1 MRPDL
6 RPTELPLASSR
17 RRDWA
22 NLRALLP
29 YLWEYRGR
37 VALALGA
44 LIAAKIANIGVPL
57 TLKQI
62 VDRLDPQ
69 HSALI
74 MLPGSLLLAYG
85 VLKLGNALFSELRD
99 MLFARVR
106 YRAMRRLTLRTLAHL
121 HELSLRFH
129 LERKTGAISRDLERG
144 ARSLSTLLNYM
155 AFSILPVIME
165 FLLAA
170 ILLLGRY
177 PPVFTLTIFGSVAV
191 YVAFTLLITNW
202 RMEHRLLMNRLESQ
216 AGNEAVDSLINYETV
231 KYFGNEDWELRRCD
245 ATLTAWE
252 NSAVLSQTSMSALN
266 FGQGT
271 IIAVGATLIMFFAAT
286 QVADGQMTLGDLV
299 LVNALLLQLFIPL
312 NMLGVVYRQIKYALA
327 DMDDLIRLFEQSPE
341 IRDTAN
347 AAELVVT
354 RSELRFEAVNF
365 DYQPDR
371 QILFDVSFTVPPGH
385 KLAVVG
391 ASGAGKSTLARLLFR
406 FYEVTGGRILID
418 DQDLRTV
425 TQQSLRAAIGIV
437 PQDTVLF
444 NDTLY
449 YNLAYAR
456 PDASRADIAEA
467 VRMAQ
472 LHDFIAALPAGYET
486 LVGERGLKLSGGEKQ
501 RVAIARA
508 ILKRPRIL
516 IFDEATSALD
526 SNSEQAILQ
535 ALRAVAVE
543 HTTLVIAHR
552 LSTIVDADQ
561 ILVLDHGRVREQGTH
576 RELLQQDGLYA
587 QMWALQQ
594 QERGNAPEISS
605 IRSQTEETF
614 VEDRMGKQRQSWTVM
629 PQKFLPSE
637 VKLKRLLLEDVM
649 GKQRQSWTVEE
660 KLGIVLAV

>member
-6 RPTELPLASSR
+6 RPTELPLSIAQ
-17 RRDWA
+17 RRDWV
-22 NLRALLP
+22 NIRALLP
-29 YLWEYRGR
+29 YLWDYRGR
-37 VALALGA
+37 IALALGA
-44 LIAAKIANIGVPL
+44 LILAKIANLGAPL
-57 TLKQI
+57 ALKQI

-69 HSALI
+69 QQTAL
-74 MLPGSLLLAYG
+74 MLPVALLLAYG
-85 VLKLGNALFSELRD
+85 ALKLGNAFFSELRD

-106 YRAMRRLTLRTLAHL
+106 YRAMRRLTVRTLAHL
-121 HELSLRFH
+121 HDLALRFH
-129 LERKTGAISRDLERG
+129 LERKTGAVSRDLERG
-144 ARSLSTLLNYM
+144 ARSLSTLLNYL
-155 AFSILPVIME
+155 AFSIFPVAVE

-170 ILLLGRY
+170 VLLLGRY
-177 PPVFTLTIFGSVAV
+177 PTVFTLVIFGSVAA
-191 YVAFTLLITNW
+191 YVAFTLAITNW

-216 AGNEAVDSLINYETV
+216 ASNEAIDSLINYETV
-231 KYFGNEDWELRRCD
+231 KYFGNEAWELQRCD
-245 ATLTAWE
+245 ATLHSWE

-266 FGQGT
+266 FGQGA
-271 IIAVGATLIMFFAAT
+271 IIAVGATLIMFFAAAR
-286 QVADGQMTLGDLV
+286 VATGEMTLGDLV

-312 NMLGVVYRQIKYALA
+312 NMLGIVYRQIKYALA
-327 DMDDLIRLFEQSPE
+327 DMDDLIRLFEQTPE
-341 IRDTAN
+341 IRD
-347 AAELVVT
+347 AADATELKVT
-354 RSELRFEAVNF
+354 RGELRFEQVNF
-365 DYQPDR
+365 SYQPER
-371 QILFDVSFTVPPGH
+371 QILFDVNFTVPPGR

-406 FYEVTGGRILID
+406 FYDVTGGRVLID
-418 DQDLRTV
+418 GQDIRDV

-456 PDASRADIAEA
+456 PDASREEIAEA
-467 VRMAQ
+467 ARLAQ
-472 LHDFIAALPAGYET
+472 LHEFIAALPAGYDT

-535 ALRAVAVE
+535 ALRAVAAE

-561 ILVLDHGRVREQGTH
+561 ILVLDRGRVREQGGH
-576 RELLQQDGLYA
+576 RELLQQEGLYA

-594 QERGNAPEISS
+594 QEREVL
-605 IRSQTEETF
+605 EE
-614 VEDRMGKQRQSWTVM
+614 E
-629 PQKFLPSE
+629 
-637 VKLKRLLLEDVM
+637 RLLGL
-649 GKQRQSWTVEE
+649 
-660 KLGIVLAV
+660 I